1 VMKWGRALSSPPL
14 ISYIAKSKKGDIM
27 LGMTENKIK
36 DVIDQECF
44 GIPGLFMNI
53 RDQSLLDPQDILR
66 KMASAVA
73 KAISA
78 NNEAI
83 ERDLARR
90 GISK

>member
-1 VMKWGRALSSPPL
+1 
-14 ISYIAKSKKGDIM
+14 M
-27 LGMTENKIK
+27 LGMTKNEIK
-36 DVIDQECF
+36 DAIDRECF

-53 RDQSLLDPQDILR
+53 PDQSVLAPQDILR

-83 ERDLARR
+83 ERGLARR

>member
-1 VMKWGRALSSPPL
+1 
-14 ISYIAKSKKGDIM
+14 M
-27 LGMTENKIK
+27 LGMTENEIEGIM
-36 DVIDQECF
+36 DRECS
-44 GIPGLFMNI
+44 GIPGTFLNI
-53 RDQSLLDPQDILR
+53 PYQSVLAPKDILR

-73 KAISA
+73 KAISV